1 MLKISLDEAYVFD
14 LLSIYQVKINNA
26 QDQKLD
32 QLKKTYDILSNEII
46 DQIGQELFLK
56 IISSIEYHELIK
68 INQIVFNLVDR
79 ANETQLSKLTADA
92 NYQRYIKKIEL
103 QNEFFKNTITEVK
116 L

>member
-1 MLKISLDEAYVFD
+1 MLQISLDEAYVFD

-26 QDQKLD
+26 VDDKLQ
-32 QLKKTYDILSNEII
+32 QLNSTYDLLSNEII
-46 DQIGQELFLK
+46 NQIGHDLFNK
-56 IISSIEYHELIK
+56 IICSKQYIELVN
-68 INQIVFNLVDR
+68 INQIVFDLVDR

-103 QNEFFKNTITEVK
+103 QNEFFKNMITEIK